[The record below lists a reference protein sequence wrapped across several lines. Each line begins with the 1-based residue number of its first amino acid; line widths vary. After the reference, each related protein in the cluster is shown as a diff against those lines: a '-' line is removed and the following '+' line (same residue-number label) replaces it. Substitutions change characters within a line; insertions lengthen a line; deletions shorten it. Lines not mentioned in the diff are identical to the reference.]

1 MKEKRKKRAIYLG
14 AIPDILRYQI
24 ITKTVLAILLYLF
37 NLIFKYL
44 LRSAGKVAITSSD
57 ILFLFT
63 SWQGI
68 TLLLLALTILVTYTV
83 FDLIGMLNLV
93 DLILSGEEKAVRQ
106 SFLLIPSA
114 LKRFLEPLGIL
125 LILYVSL
132 LTPLIGIGLSISLT
146 ENFYIPTFISSV
158 IDNTPLYSIIY
169 TAVMTFLMI
178 VSFIHY
184 YCLHYIILGNLHV
197 KNALKQSRHLMKDN
211 WKDFLRQN
219 IIFFLRMAPAY
230 LLSLL
235 IGIVVFIA
243 VYALSDNNRL
253 ALLLLAMILVTL
265 FGLVSLFYRPF
276 LTMKLTDM
284 YRSYTDEERTDLPI
298 RSTRKHPLL
307 ILGGILLIAL
317 VVVASHVMDTHFD
330 ELFPAEVDVPLIA
343 HRGGGNEGV
352 ENTVSGLNLAYELG
366 AYGSEIDVQRTKDG
380 CYIINH
386 DSTFARLAGVN
397 KKPED
402 MTLEEIKELN
412 IQGEKVATI
421 EEMLEASHGKLI
433 LFIELKGNTADDKMA
448 DDMVRMLKERKME
461 DEAVLISLNYDLID
475 YIENK
480 YPEIRTAY
488 LTFLAFGNIADLN
501 CDYIGLEEESATPA
515 NISAIHDQ
523 NKKVLVWTVNTKE
536 SQRYFYKRNI
546 DGMITDEII
555 QAKEIKQ
562 ELASRDDLTRIL
574 DGIFPD

>member
-1 MKEKRKKRAIYLG
+1 MKHS
-14 AIPDILRYQI
+14 
-24 ITKTVLAILLYLF
+24 AILQH
-37 NLIFKYL
+37 
-44 LRSAGKVAITSSD
+44 VAV
-57 ILFLFT
+57 
-63 SWQGI
+63 
-68 TLLLLALTILVTYTV
+68 A
-83 FDLIGMLNLV
+83 
-93 DLILSGEEKAVRQ
+93 
-106 SFLLIPSA
+106 
-114 LKRFLEPLGIL
+114 
-125 LILYVSL
+125 
-132 LTPLIGIGLSISLT
+132 
-146 ENFYIPTFISSV
+146 
-158 IDNTPLYSIIY
+158 
-169 TAVMTFLMI
+169 
-178 VSFIHY
+178 
-184 YCLHYIILGNLHV
+184 
-197 KNALKQSRHLMKDN
+197 
-211 WKDFLRQN
+211 
-219 IIFFLRMAPAY
+219 
-230 LLSLL
+230 
-235 IGIVVFIA
+235 
-243 VYALSDNNRL
+243 
-253 ALLLLAMILVTL
+253 LLLAMILVTL

-448 DDMVRMLKERKME
+448 DDMVRMLKERKWKMKPY
-461 DEAVLISLNYDLID
+461 SS
-475 YIENK
+475 
-480 YPEIRTAY
+480 P
-488 LTFLAFGNIADLN
+488 
-501 CDYIGLEEESATPA
+501 
-515 NISAIHDQ
+515 
-523 NKKVLVWTVNTKE
+523 
-536 SQRYFYKRNI
+536 
-546 DGMITDEII
+546 
-555 QAKEIKQ
+555 
-562 ELASRDDLTRIL
+562 
-574 DGIFPD
+574 